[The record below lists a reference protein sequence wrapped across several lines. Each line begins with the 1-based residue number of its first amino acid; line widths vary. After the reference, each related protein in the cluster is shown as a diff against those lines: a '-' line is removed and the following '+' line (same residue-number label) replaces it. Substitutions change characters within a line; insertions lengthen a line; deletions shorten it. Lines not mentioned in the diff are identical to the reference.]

1 MSLFCC
7 PNCMAPL
14 SRQQNRMVCPAGH
27 SFDMARSGYVNL
39 LLSQQISQ
47 KHHGDDKR
55 MVRARSAFLAGGYY
69 DPMRQELIRQAM
81 VEARP
86 CMTVLDAGCGEGYY
100 TAELVRRLREGGYA
114 PQAAGIDISK
124 AALQEA
130 ARRETGTEW
139 AVASCFHL
147 PVAAQSVDLLLSV
160 FAPYCG
166 EEFRRVLKPRGRL
179 LMVIP
184 LENHLYGLK
193 EAIYEK
199 PYRNTVKPF
208 ELEGFTL
215 VQKQEL
221 RYAITLTSREEIQNL
236 FMMTPYYYK
245 TGAADQQKL
254 ALREWLTTPV
264 EFAVLGYQRVD

>member
-55 MVRARSAFLAGGYY
+55 MVCARSAFLAGGYY

-86 CMTVLDAGCGEGYY
+86 GMTVLDAGCGEGYY

-124 AALQEA
+124 FP
-130 ARRETGTEW
+130 RRRCRKPPTG
-139 AVASCFHL
+139 
-147 PVAAQSVDLLLSV
+147 
-160 FAPYCG
+160 
-166 EEFRRVLKPRGRL
+166 RRGRNGRL
-179 LMVIP
+179 P
-184 LENHLYGLK
+184 AAFACRWRRKAWTCCSRCSRPTAG
-193 EAIYEK
+193 
-199 PYRNTVKPF
+199 RNS
-208 ELEGFTL
+208 G
-215 VQKQEL
+215 
-221 RYAITLTSREEIQNL
+221 
-236 FMMTPYYYK
+236 
-245 TGAADQQKL
+245 GC
-254 ALREWLTTPV
+254 
-264 EFAVLGYQRVD
+264 

>member
-55 MVRARSAFLAGGYY
+55 MVCARSAFLAGGYY

-86 CMTVLDAGCGEGYY
+86 GMTVLDAGCGEGYY

-114 PQAAGIDISK
+114 PQGGFTQNYAPTPTQFSGA
-124 AALQEA
+124 
-130 ARRETGTEW
+130 T
-139 AVASCFHL
+139 
-147 PVAAQSVDLLLSV
+147 PVSD
-160 FAPYCG
+160 FA
-166 EEFRRVLKPRGRL
+166 
-179 LMVIP
+179 M
-184 LENHLYGLK
+184 
-193 EAIYEK
+193 
-199 PYRNTVKPF
+199 
-208 ELEGFTL
+208 LEGDDS
-215 VQKQEL
+215 EL
-221 RYAITLTSREEIQNL
+221 P
-236 FMMTPYYYK
+236 F
-245 TGAADQQKL
+245 
-254 ALREWLTTPV
+254 
-264 EFAVLGYQRVD
+264 